1 MTKTPNMKPYQIKLR
16 YFLIPCLLKISLFSL
31 AFFLCSLLFTQYFS
45 ESFSRSHFY
54 QTYLTWI
61 EWNGIVSLFC
71 LTGIIAT
78 ISIRSMKIPLSFLEF
93 KKYQYKNAISLSLFG
108 IQMVLLISAYLFSTL
123 GISTLSQLDDPTQ
136 WHEKGMPIYFTVDTA
151 DFSGPKAIQVQ
162 SNPSQKY
169 SKAIDVFCV
178 IKLTNNSNLWAGFNY
193 PFSVDKA
200 VKFASD
206 EVDSHIKESIDNCQ
220 NTSLKNVKYFKK
232 SDFAF
237 ENSGYLNALKNI
249 VNSELLENNNLMLF
263 VASQHHEFENTKSV
277 HLTSCIIMLTLFMAF
292 MFYDLW
298 KSNIHWE
305 SYWAIKYKSE

>member
-1 MTKTPNMKPYQIKLR
+1 MSAI
-16 YFLIPCLLKISLFSL
+16 SL
-31 AFFLCSLLFTQYFS
+31 AFFFSSLLFTQYLS

-71 LTGIIAT
+71 LSGIIAS
-78 ISIRSMKIPLSFLEF
+78 ISMRSMKVPLSFIEF
-93 KKYQYKNAISLSLFG
+93 KNYRHKNAISLSLFG
-108 IQMVLLISAYLFSTL
+108 IQMVLLIAAYLFSTL

-136 WHEKGMPIYFTVDTA
+136 WHEKGMSIYFTVDAA
-151 DFSGPKAIQVQ
+151 DFSGTKAVQVQ
-162 SNPSQKY
+162 LSPSQKY
-169 SKAIDVFCV
+169 SKTIDVFCV

-206 EVDSHIKESIDNCQ
+206 EVDWHIKESIDKCQ

-237 ENSGYLNALKNI
+237 ENSGYFNALKHI

-263 VASQHHEFENTKSV
+263 VASQHHEFKNTRSEL
-277 HLTSCIIMLTLFMAF
+277 LTSCIIMLTLCMAF

-305 SYWAIKYKSE
+305 SYWALKNNAE